1 MEGDDLHECTEFDQL
16 NTCVECGEPKN
27 PMPESRRTG
36 GAGSLTAPLSDEDYR
51 RQRRKLE
58 RLNAADSR
66 GGD

>member
-1 MEGDDLHECTEFDQL
+1 MEGDEPHRCTEYDQL
-16 NTCVECGEPKN
+16 NTCVECGEPKHN
-27 PMPESRRTG
+27 HQTARRSG

-66 GGD
+66 GDD